1 MLAMDSSR
9 LVPSFVSLWIALSG
23 PLLAADG
30 SGRSPDI
37 PPREGVEDLVRQAK
51 VHYARQDDAGAIRL
65 LSQARRIDPLDLQVR
80 WHESYMLLVVANRTA
95 GREERRHLLQVAAPK
110 AESLM
115 TLHPGSADAWFV
127 GGLALGVE
135 AGFAD
140 PRRRVELSK
149 RLRARIGRCLAID
162 QRHAGGWFLLGRWHE
177 GFATLSSLEKGLVDV
192 LLGGMPVGTSL
203 DSARIALERAGTLRP
218 DDLQIHLDLV
228 RVLVRMG
235 QGERARAVGRR
246 ALDLPLVSAG
256 DGRNRDE
263 IARLLRRL

>member
-1 MLAMDSSR
+1 MDCNR
-9 LVPSFVSLWIALSG
+9 LVPSLAGFWLFLSVPVLAAEGSG
-23 PLLAADG
+23 P
-30 SGRSPDI
+30 GRDT
-37 PPREGVEDLVRQAK
+37 PPRDGVGDLVRQARI
-51 VHYARQDDAGAIRL
+51 HYARQDDAAAIRL
-65 LSQARRIDPLDLQVR
+65 LSQARRIDPLDLQAR
-80 WHESYMLLVVANRTA
+80 WQEAYMLLVVANRTP
-95 GREERRHLLQVAAPK
+95 GRDERKRLLGVAAPK

-135 AGFAD
+135 AGIAD

-162 QRHAGGWFLLGRWHE
+162 PGHAGGWFLLGRWHE
-177 GFATLSSLEKGLVDV
+177 GFATLSPLEKGLVDV

-235 QGERARAVGRR
+235 QGERARVVGRR

-256 DGRNRDE
+256 DGPNRDE